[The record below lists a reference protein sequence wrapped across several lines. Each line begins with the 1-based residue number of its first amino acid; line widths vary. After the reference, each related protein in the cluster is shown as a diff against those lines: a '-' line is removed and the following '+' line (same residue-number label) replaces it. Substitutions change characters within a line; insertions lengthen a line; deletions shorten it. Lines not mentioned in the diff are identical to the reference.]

1 MKKQFGI
8 RMSAETTAMI
18 ENFAEVHRM
27 KPTAAA
33 EYFVK
38 LGVESLQKNEQL
50 DTRLDQLEER
60 LKAMQLG
67 NYRNLSYLT
76 LLAVGDKDKFEKAK
90 AAAEK
95 NVAEIFGENHGE

>member
-8 RMSAETTAMI
+8 RMSFEVTSMI
-18 ENFAEVHRM
+18 ESFAEAHGM

-38 LGVESLQKNEQL
+38 LGADSLVKNEQM
-50 DTRLDQLEER
+50 DARLDRLEEQ
-60 LKAMQLG
+60 LKAMHFA

-76 LLAVGDKDKFEKAK
+76 LLSPGDKEKFEKAK
-90 AAAEK
+90 AVAEK
-95 NVAEIFGENHGE
+95 NVSEIFGDVHGQ